1 MPTSPEGF
9 QRRIDDLRRELVA
22 QGGRVLA
29 VLETAFDAF
38 LARDGAKSPA
48 IDGADSE
55 IDRVDVEIERA
66 AVALLTDA
74 TREGAHLDAT
84 QLRHI
89 LTIVKVNNE
98 LERVADVGVAIGE
111 CVARLPGAPGVFPP
125 TLRVMTNS
133 VLGIVR
139 DANLA
144 VEHTD
149 ARMARVVLQSEDAV
163 AAFKAALL
171 RGAEEQIAA
180 GKMTVD
186 FAFNIHELATR
197 CEDIADHCTNIAEQI
212 LYVATGTIMRH
223 MEGHWVEIPPAGESA
238 SS

>member
-9 QRRIDDLRRELVA
+9 ERRIDGLKRELVA

-29 VLETAFDAF
+29 LLETAFDAF
-38 LARDGAKSPA
+38 LTRDGLKASGVE
-48 IDGADSE
+48 GADSE
-55 IDRVDVEIERA
+55 IDAADVDIERA

-74 TREGAHLDAT
+74 TREGAHLEAR

-98 LERVADVGVAIGE
+98 LERVADVGVAIAA
-111 CVARLPGAPGVFPP
+111 CVPRLPTAPGVFPP

-139 DANLA
+139 DSNLA
-144 VEHTD
+144 VDHTD

-171 RGAEEQIAA
+171 RNAEEQIAA
-180 GKMTVD
+180 GKMAVE
-186 FAFNIHELATR
+186 FAFNVHELATR

-212 LYVATGTIMRH
+212 LYLATGTIMRH
-223 MEGHWVEIPPAGESA
+223 MEGHWVEIPPAGT
-238 SS
+238 